1 MRLALSQMHVE
12 PGQLQLNLSRAEQR
26 IAAAATLADIVLLP
40 EALDCGWTHPSA
52 RELAGPVPGG
62 EACERLRAAARACGI
77 HVCAGIVERS
87 GDHLHNAALLIGPGG
102 GILLHHRKLH
112 ELDFARA
119 LYTCGDRLA
128 VARTPWG
135 CIGVMICAD
144 AFVEGLGIS
153 RTLGHMGAKLILSPC
168 AWAVPP
174 DFAGPYGQLWRD
186 SYGPPAREFRLT
198 IAGCSNTGPVSA
210 GEWTGWQCIGHS
222 LVTGPDGGILG
233 QAAYGVEQLLLIE
246 VPM

>member
-1 MRLALSQMHVE
+1 
-12 PGQLQLNLSRAEQR
+12 
-26 IAAAATLADIVLLP
+26 
-40 EALDCGWTHPSA
+40 
-52 RELAGPVPGG
+52 
-62 EACERLRAAARACGI
+62 
-77 HVCAGIVERS
+77 
-87 GDHLHNAALLIGPGG
+87 
-102 GILLHHRKLH
+102 
-112 ELDFARA
+112 
-119 LYTCGDRLA
+119 
-128 VARTPWG
+128 
-135 CIGVMICAD
+135 MICAD

-153 RTLGHMGAKLILSPC
+153 RTLGRMGAKLILSPC